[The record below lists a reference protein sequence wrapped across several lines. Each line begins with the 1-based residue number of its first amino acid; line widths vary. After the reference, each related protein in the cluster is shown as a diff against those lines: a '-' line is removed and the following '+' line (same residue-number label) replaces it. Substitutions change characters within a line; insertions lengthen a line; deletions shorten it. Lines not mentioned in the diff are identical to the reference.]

1 MNVLYFTIIIHFLL
15 LKLKSGPENRQFI
28 PGYPAFLVQVL
39 LEPYCCTPG
48 HNMACSGFRRVRPTL
63 AHRRP
68 GQGPC
73 VSFQAYHGR
82 RVHVC
87 NYATCRPGQRFMA
100 LAALCD
106 GIRSLVEGQG
116 PGTTPY
122 LGGVGVD
129 PVFLPPS
136 TLFNPALMASD
147 WYNTSTGRL
156 GGHQPERSALW
167 VYSHR
172 AGG

>member
-1 MNVLYFTIIIHFLL
+1 MGAILGAI
-15 LKLKSGPENRQFI
+15 
-28 PGYPAFLVQVL
+28 
-39 LEPYCCTPG
+39 
-48 HNMACSGFRRVRPTL
+48 
-63 AHRRP
+63 
-68 GQGPC
+68 QGPC
-73 VSFQAYHGR
+73 VSFQAYCGR
-82 RVHVC
+82 CVHVC